1 MEENLQFDKK
11 SLRYVTGKTA
21 DFGELAKDCVAFANS
36 HGGYLAIGI
45 EDEAELPAPTQVIPE
60 ALPEKVVKRIN
71 ELTIN
76 VAILPEVVTSENGGQ
91 YIKLHIYPSQSSIAG
106 TTKGVYLIRDHDSS
120 RALRP
125 EELSRLI
132 ADRPAYCWETKVS
145 QKIHWKSSDMF
156 KLNRFI
162 SAIKQSDRVSAF
174 VKEKTEE
181 ETLAYYQMIND
192 EGFLTN
198 LGVLWIGK
206 PEQRARL
213 LYSPIVQYIKYD
225 AEENKVDK
233 KVWDDYQMNPE
244 ELMISIVES
253 VPDWKETYEISE
265 GLWRKVIPAYDEKIV
280 RELLCNAIV
289 HRPYTT
295 RGDIFIK
302 LYPDKMVITNPGVLP
317 IGVTVNNI
325 LQKTEKRNIHLAKI
339 FYDLHMMEAEG
350 SGYDLIYETLLTAGK
365 GKPIVVEGEDYVE
378 VTVYRKIINKDS
390 SRLCDYIES
399 YYPRFSQKSY
409 IALGII
415 LQHKAIFGKDL
426 SRELQIQD
434 GDRLRSYVDTLVN
447 HHIVDTQGRGKG
459 LKYSLN
465 PAFVSKTRMQFE
477 TTLKTI
483 EPYRLK
489 ALIYED
495 LRYHHNSTMSE
506 ISKRL
511 PDVEYSELEKMVR
524 RMVKESEII
533 PLGGRKYRKY
543 ALPEGS
549 FLSKGGRKE
558 GEVND

>member
-45 EDEAELPAPTQVIPE
+45 EDDAELPAPTQVIPE

-125 EELSRLI
+125 EELNRLI

-145 QKIHWKSSDMF
+145 QKIHWKNSDMF

-192 EGFLTN
+192 EGLLTN